1 MVYKHI
7 SDLQLP
13 QFPIDS
19 WYFKNTIYLQ
29 TAITGIEATVLIEGS
44 NGISGTYSG
53 DILSSGTAATADA
66 PILSKFVKKISL

>member
-1 MVYKHI
+1 M
-7 SDLQLP
+7 P
-13 QFPIDS
+13 
-19 WYFKNTIYLQ
+19 NTIHLQ

-66 PILSKFVKKISL
+66 PILSKFVKKLSL

>member
-1 MVYKHI
+1 M
-7 SDLQLP
+7 
-13 QFPIDS
+13 
-19 WYFKNTIYLQ
+19 Q

-66 PILSKFVKKISL
+66 PILSKFVKKLAYNNPVLIIFMPSFS